1 MDTDDTQVVPPQEH
15 HQQDFSMVMPD
26 VPDESREDEIP
37 PSQPRPKDTE
47 PTQQEVRQ
55 LSFVSTQNL

>member
-1 MDTDDTQVVPPQEH
+1 
-15 HQQDFSMVMPD
+15 MVMPD